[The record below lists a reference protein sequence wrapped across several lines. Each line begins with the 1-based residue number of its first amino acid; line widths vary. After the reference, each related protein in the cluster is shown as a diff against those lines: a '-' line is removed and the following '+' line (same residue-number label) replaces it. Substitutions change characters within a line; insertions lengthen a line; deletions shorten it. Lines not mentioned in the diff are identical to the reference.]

1 MNRNGIIQLAL
12 EALALKLGRETKGLS
27 EQPFSCGMLTDGH
40 TLYVLEYDVKKH
52 TFSISQ
58 SRFYKSNEMVEICV
72 WLLGQLLKVYP
83 HKSLVRPGG
92 FCIIISWY
100 LDLVMQ

>member
-1 MNRNGIIQLAL
+1 
-12 EALALKLGRETKGLS
+12 
-27 EQPFSCGMLTDGH
+27 MLTDGH

-58 SRFYKSNEMVEICV
+58 SRFYKSNEMAEIFV

-83 HKSLVRPGG
+83 HKSLVHPEWFVTSEARYASHIVIPNDR
-92 FCIIISWY
+92 CNELESERME
-100 LDLVMQ
+100 DRQHSLV